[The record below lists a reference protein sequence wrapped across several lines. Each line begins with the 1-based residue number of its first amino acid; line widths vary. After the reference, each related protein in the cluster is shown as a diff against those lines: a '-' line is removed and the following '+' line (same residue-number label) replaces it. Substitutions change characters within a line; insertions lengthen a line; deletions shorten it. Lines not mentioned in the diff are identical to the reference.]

1 MYKSRKKKNM
11 IKLSGI
17 ALLAALTVGIG
28 STSAVIRHQINL
40 KNEISTD
47 TVIVEVE
54 EDLKDDDPS
63 DWTKPKKVSFKN
75 PGSADVFLR
84 VAYSESWST
93 SGGADGERELL
104 SNKMPDGKSDVASKV
119 ISNVNWEPGEDG
131 WYYYKKVLPAGS
143 TTENFMESV
152 DFSKIN
158 TLEEALKSTYTNA
171 EYEIHFQ
178 AEVVQASDEWKVSE
192 DAVAK
197 LFEQNISATINDG
210 NTTIDKDENEDQWP
224 SNKDTATIIWSDGTA
239 GGGN

>member
-93 SGGADGERELL
+93 SGEADGERELL

-119 ISNVNWEPGEDG
+119 ISNVNWELGEDG

-158 TLEEALKSTYTNA
+158 TLEEALNSTYTNA

-178 AEVVQASDEWKVSE
+178 AEVVQASDQWKVSE

-197 LFEQNISATINDG
+197 LFEQNISATIDDG
-210 NTTIDKDENEDQWP
+210 NTTIDKDQNEDQWP
-224 SNKDTATIIWSDGTA
+224 SNKGTATIIWSDGTA

>member
-1 MYKSRKKKNM
+1 
-11 IKLSGI
+11 
-17 ALLAALTVGIG
+17 
-28 STSAVIRHQINL
+28 
-40 KNEISTD
+40 
-47 TVIVEVE
+47 
-54 EDLKDDDPS
+54 
-63 DWTKPKKVSFKN
+63 
-75 PGSADVFLR
+75 
-84 VAYSESWST
+84 
-93 SGGADGERELL
+93 
-104 SNKMPDGKSDVASKV
+104 MPDGKSDVASKV

-197 LFEQNISATINDG
+197 LFEQNISATINDRKY
-210 NTTIDKDENEDQWP
+210 NN
-224 SNKDTATIIWSDGTA
+224 
-239 GGGN
+239 

>member
-28 STSAVIRHQINL
+28 STSAVIRHQIDL

-47 TVIVEVE
+47 TVVVEVE
-54 EDLKDDDPS
+54 EDLSDDNQD

-75 PGSADVFLR
+75 SGSADVFLR

-93 SGGADGERELL
+93 AGGADGEKELL
-104 SNKMPDGKSDVASKV
+104 SNKMPGSDSDVASKV
-119 ISNVNWEPGEDG
+119 VSGENWELREDG

-143 TTENFMESV
+143 TTESFMEQV
-152 DFSKIN
+152 DFSNIDS
-158 TLEEALKSTYTNA
+158 LEESLKNTYKNA

-178 AEVVQASDEWKVSE
+178 AEAVQASDEWKVSE
-192 DAVAK
+192 EAAAA
-197 LFEQNISATINDG
+197 LFDKDISAAVNDG
-210 NTTIDKDENEDQWP
+210 ATIIDRDQNEDQWP
-224 SNKDTATIIWSDGTA
+224 SNKDTAKIIWSVGTA

>member
-28 STSAVIRHQINL
+28 STGAVIRHQVNL

-47 TVIVEVE
+47 TVEVEVE
-54 EDLKDDDPS
+54 EELKDDNPD

-84 VAYSESWST
+84 VTYSETWT
-93 SGGADGERELL
+93 AGDGTLL
-104 SNKMPDGKSDVASKV
+104 SNKMPDESKDVASKIV
-119 ISNVNWEPGEDG
+119 NSQNWEYNEADG

-143 TTENFMESV
+143 TTESFMEQV
-152 DFSKIN
+152 DFSNIDS
-158 TLEEALKSTYTNA
+158 LEESLKNTYKDA

-178 AEVVQASDEWKVSE
+178 AEAVQASDEWKVSE
-192 DAVAK
+192 DAAAA
-197 LFEQNISATINDG
+197 LFDKDISAAVNDG
-210 NTTIDKDENEDQWP
+210 ATIIDRDQNEDQWP
-224 SNKDTATIIWSDGTA
+224 SNKDTAKIIWSVGTA

>member
-54 EDLKDDDPS
+54 EDLKDNDPN

-93 SGGADGERELL
+93 SGGADGETELL
-104 SNKMPDGKSDVASKV
+104 SNKMPDDKSDVASKV
-119 ISNVNWEPGEDG
+119 ISNVNWELREDG

-152 DFSKIN
+152 DFSKIA
-158 TLEEALKSTYTNA
+158 TLEEHLKNTYTNA

-178 AEVVQASDEWKVSE
+178 AEVVQASDQWKVSE
-192 DAVAK
+192 DAVTA
-197 LFEQNISATINDG
+197 LFDKNISAIVNDG
-210 NTTIDKDENEDQWP
+210 TIIIDRDRNEDQWP
-224 SNKDTATIIWSDGTA
+224 SNKDTAEINWSDGTA

>member
-47 TVIVEVE
+47 TVVVEVE
-54 EDLKDDDPS
+54 EDLQDEDSNDS
-63 DWTKPKKVSFKN
+63 VKPKKVSFKN
-75 PGSADVFLR
+75 SGSADVFLR
-84 VAYSESWST
+84 VAYSETWT
-93 SGGADGERELL
+93 AEDGTLL
-104 SNKMPDGKSDVASKV
+104 SNKMPDKIDEDVASK
-119 ISNVNWEPGEDG
+119 IINFNEWQYNPGDG
-131 WYYYKKVLPAGS
+131 WYYYKKVLPSNS
-143 TTENFMESV
+143 TTSEVMTSV
-152 DFSKIN
+152 DFSGIN
-158 TLEEALKSTYTNA
+158 KLEETLKDIYTKAN
-171 EYEIHFQ
+171 YKIHFQ

-197 LFEQNISATINDG
+197 LFEQNISATINGGD
-210 NTTIDKDENEDQWP
+210 TTIDKDKDEEQWP
-224 SNKDTATIIWSDGTA
+224 SNKDTAEIIWSDGTV

>member
-28 STSAVIRHQINL
+28 STGAVIRHQVNL

-47 TVIVEVE
+47 TVEVEVE
-54 EDLKDDDPS
+54 EELKDDNPD
-63 DWTKPKKVSFKN
+63 DWTKSKKVSFKN

-84 VAYSESWST
+84 VTYSETWT
-93 SGGADGERELL
+93 AGDGTLL
-104 SNKMPDGKSDVASKV
+104 SNKMPDESKDVASKIV
-119 ISNVNWEPGEDG
+119 NSQNWEYNEADG

-143 TTENFMESV
+143 TTESFMEQV
-152 DFSKIN
+152 DFSNIDS
-158 TLEEALKSTYTNA
+158 LEESLKNTYKNA

-178 AEVVQASDEWKVSE
+178 AEAVQASDEWKVSE
-192 DAVAK
+192 DAAAA
-197 LFEQNISATINDG
+197 LFDKDISAAVNDG
-210 NTTIDKDENEDQWP
+210 ATIIDRDQNEDQWP
-224 SNKDTATIIWSDGTA
+224 SNKDTAKIIWSVGTA

>member
-54 EDLKDDDPS
+54 EDLKDENPNDNV
-63 DWTKPKKVSFKN
+63 KPKMVKFENS
-75 PGSADVFLR
+75 GSADVFLR
-84 VAYSESWST
+84 VAYSEAWST
-93 SGGADGERELL
+93 AEGADGEKELL
-104 SNKMPDGKSDVASKV
+104 SNKMPDSDRDVASKV
-119 ISNVNWEPGEDG
+119 IIAENWELGEDG
-131 WYYYKKVLPAGS
+131 WYYYKKVLPANG
-143 TTENFMESV
+143 TTENFMENV
-152 DFSKIN
+152 DFFNIEN
-158 TLEEALKSTYTNA
+158 LEEPLKNTYKDA

-178 AEVVQASDEWKVSE
+178 AEAVQASDQWKVSE
-192 DAVAK
+192 DAVTT
-197 LFEQNISATINDG
+197 LFGKDISATVNDG
-210 NTTIDKDENEDQWP
+210 NTTIDKNKNEDQWP
-224 SNKDTATIIWSDGTA
+224 SNKGTATIIWSDGTA

>member
-84 VAYSESWST
+84 VTYSETWT
-93 SGGADGERELL
+93 AGDGTLL
-104 SNKMPDGKSDVASKV
+104 SNKMPDESKDVASKIV
-119 ISNVNWEPGEDG
+119 SSQNWEYNEADG

-143 TTENFMESV
+143 TTESFMKQV
-152 DFSKIN
+152 DFSNIDS
-158 TLEEALKSTYTNA
+158 LEESLKNTYKDA

-178 AEVVQASDEWKVSE
+178 AEAVQASDEWKVSE
-192 DAVAK
+192 DAAAA
-197 LFEQNISATINDG
+197 LFDKDISAAVNDG
-210 NTTIDKDENEDQWP
+210 ATIIDRDKNEDQWP
-224 SNKDTATIIWSDGTA
+224 SNKDTAKIIWSVGTA

>member
-210 NTTIDKDENEDQWP
+210 NTTIDKDENEDKWP

>member
-152 DFSKIN
+152 DFSKID
-158 TLEEALKSTYTNA
+158 TLEVALKSMYTNA

-178 AEVVQASDEWKVSE
+178 AEVVQASDQWKVSE

-197 LFEQNISATINDG
+197 LFEQNISATIDDE
-210 NTTIDKDENEDQWP
+210 NTIIDKDKNEDQWP
-224 SNKDTATIIWSDGTA
+224 SNKGTATIIWSDGTA

>member
-28 STSAVIRHQINL
+28 STGAVIRHQVNL

-47 TVIVEVE
+47 TVEVEVE
-54 EDLKDDDPS
+54 EELKDDNPD

-84 VAYSESWST
+84 VTYSETWT
-93 SGGADGERELL
+93 AEDGTLL
-104 SNKMPDGKSDVASKV
+104 SNKMPDESKDVASKIV
-119 ISNVNWEPGEDG
+119 NSQNWEYNEADG
-131 WYYYKKVLPAGS
+131 WYYYKKILPAGS
-143 TTENFMESV
+143 TTESFMEQV
-152 DFSKIN
+152 DFSNIDS
-158 TLEEALKSTYTNA
+158 LEESLKNTYKNA

-178 AEVVQASDEWKVSE
+178 AEAVQASDEWKVSE
-192 DAVAK
+192 DAAAA
-197 LFEQNISATINDG
+197 LFDKDISAAVNDG
-210 NTTIDKDENEDQWP
+210 ATIIDRDQNEDQWP
-224 SNKDTATIIWSDGTA
+224 SNKDTAKIIWSVGTA

>member
-28 STSAVIRHQINL
+28 STSAVIRHQIDL

-47 TVIVEVE
+47 TVVVEVE
-54 EDLKDDDPS
+54 EGLNDDNQD

-75 PGSADVFLR
+75 SGSADVFLR

-93 SGGADGERELL
+93 AGGANGEKELL
-104 SNKMPDGKSDVASKV
+104 SNKMPGSDSDVASKA
-119 ISNVNWEPGEDG
+119 ILSENWELKEDG
-131 WYYYKKVLPAGS
+131 WYYYKKVLPANG
-143 TTENFMESV
+143 TTENFMENV
-152 DFSKIN
+152 DFFNIEN
-158 TLEEALKSTYTNA
+158 LEEPLKNTYKDA

-178 AEVVQASDEWKVSE
+178 AEAVQASDQWKVSE
-192 DAVAK
+192 DAVTT
-197 LFEQNISATINDG
+197 LFGKDISATVNDG
-210 NTTIDKDENEDQWP
+210 NTTIDKNKNEDQWP
-224 SNKDTATIIWSDGTA
+224 SNKGTATIIWSDGTA

>member
-197 LFEQNISATINDG
+197 LFEQNISATINDR

>member
-28 STSAVIRHQINL
+28 STSAVVRHQINL

-47 TVIVEVE
+47 TVIVEVK
-54 EDLKDDDPS
+54 EDLKDNDPN
-63 DWTKPKKVSFKN
+63 DWTKPKKVSFQN

-93 SGGADGERELL
+93 AEGADGEKELL
-104 SNKMPDGKSDVASKV
+104 SNKMPDSDNDVASKV
-119 ISNVNWEPGEDG
+119 IIAENWELGEDG

-143 TTENFMESV
+143 MTEDFMEKV
-152 DFSKIN
+152 DFSNIEN
-158 TLEEALKSTYTNA
+158 LDESLKTTYKNA
-171 EYEIHFQ
+171 DYEIHFQ

-210 NTTIDKDENEDQWP
+210 NTTIDKDKNEDQWP
-224 SNKDTATIIWSDGTA
+224 SNKDTAEIIWSDGTA

>member
-178 AEVVQASDEWKVSE
+178 AEVVQASDQWKVSE

>member
-152 DFSKIN
+152 DFSKID
-158 TLEEALKSTYTNA
+158 TLEAALKSTYTNA

-178 AEVVQASDEWKVSE
+178 AEVVQASDQWKVSE

-197 LFEQNISATINDG
+197 LFEQNISATIDDG
-210 NTTIDKDENEDQWP
+210 NTTIDKDQNEDQWP
-224 SNKDTATIIWSDGTA
+224 SNKDTAKIIWSVGTA

>member
-47 TVIVEVE
+47 TVIVEVK
-54 EDLKDDDPS
+54 EDLKDNDPN

-104 SNKMPDGKSDVASKV
+104 SNKMPGSDSDVASKV
-119 ISNVNWEPGEDG
+119 IIAENWELGEDG
-131 WYYYKKVLPAGS
+131 WYYYKKVLPAGGM
-143 TTENFMESV
+143 TTDFMEKV
-152 DFSKIN
+152 DFSNIES
-158 TLEEALKSTYTNA
+158 LEESLKNTYKTAN
-171 EYEIHFQ
+171 YEIHFQ
-178 AEVVQASDEWKVSE
+178 AEVVQASDQWKVSE

-197 LFEQNISATINDG
+197 LFEQNISATIDDG
-210 NTTIDKDENEDQWP
+210 NITIDKDQNEDKWP
-224 SNKDTATIIWSDGTA
+224 SNKGTAEINWSDGTA

>member
-54 EDLKDDDPS
+54 EDLKDENPNDNV
-63 DWTKPKKVSFKN
+63 KPKMVKFENS
-75 PGSADVFLR
+75 GSAGVFLR
-84 VAYSESWST
+84 VAYSEAWST
-93 SGGADGERELL
+93 AEGADGEKELL
-104 SNKMPDGKSDVASKV
+104 SNKMPDSDRDVASKV
-119 ISNVNWEPGEDG
+119 IIAENWELGEDG

-143 TTENFMESV
+143 MTEDFMEKV
-152 DFSKIN
+152 DFSNIEN
-158 TLEEALKSTYTNA
+158 LDESLKTTYKNA
-171 EYEIHFQ
+171 DYEIHFQ

-210 NTTIDKDENEDQWP
+210 NTTIDKNKNEDQWP
-224 SNKDTATIIWSDGTA
+224 SNKGTATIIWSDGTA

>member
-28 STSAVIRHQINL
+28 STSAVIRHQIDL
-40 KNEISTD
+40 KNEISAD
-47 TVIVEVE
+47 TVVVEVE
-54 EDLKDDDPS
+54 EDLADDSQS

-75 PGSADVFLR
+75 SGSADVFLR

-93 SGGADGERELL
+93 AGGANGEKELL
-104 SNKMPDGKSDVASKV
+104 SNKMPGSDSDVASKV
-119 ISNVNWEPGEDG
+119 VSGENWELREDG

-143 TTENFMESV
+143 TTESFMEQV
-152 DFSKIN
+152 DFSNIDS
-158 TLEEALKSTYTNA
+158 LEESLKNTYKNA

-178 AEVVQASDEWKVSE
+178 AEAVQASDEWKVSE
-192 DAVAK
+192 DAAAA
-197 LFEQNISATINDG
+197 LFDKDISAAVNDG
-210 NTTIDKDENEDQWP
+210 ATIIDRDQNEDQWP
-224 SNKDTATIIWSDGTA
+224 SNKDTAKIIWSVGTA

>member
-28 STSAVIRHQINL
+28 STSAVIRHQIDL
-40 KNEISTD
+40 KNEISAD
-47 TVIVEVE
+47 TVVIEVE
-54 EDLKDDDPS
+54 EDLADDNQS

-75 PGSADVFLR
+75 SGSADVFLR

-93 SGGADGERELL
+93 AGGADGEKELL
-104 SNKMPDGKSDVASKV
+104 SNKMPDSDSDVASKV
-119 ISNVNWEPGEDG
+119 VSGENWELREDG

-143 TTENFMESV
+143 TTENFMEKV
-152 DFSKIN
+152 DFSNIES
-158 TLEEALKSTYTNA
+158 LEESLKNTYKEA

-178 AEVVQASDEWKVSE
+178 AEAVQASDQWKVSE
-192 DAVAK
+192 DAAAA
-197 LFEQNISATINDG
+197 LFDKDISAELNDG
-210 NTTIDKDENEDQWP
+210 TTIIDRDQNEDQWP
-224 SNKDTATIIWSDGTA
+224 SNKDTAKIIWSVGTA